1 MICPHCGSNNKEG
14 TVFCGKCGGK
24 MPDISDLFSDSS
36 PSVDNSSSS
45 TITQSTKEAE
55 SNDEK
60 TDSTTPTY
68 TYDYPNPNT
77 LQSKANTLQTE
88 TNTLPEDTSKINID
102 DKKTDIDIN
111 FDNPLTKNKV
121 TKAGFSKVLSTPE
134 FIEKHKEYNLK
145 MFALGLLAMALP
157 IVILYIYSE
166 YDTKLDTNAALIL
179 GLIFS
184 LSVPL
189 LYVPSFLRKSFV
201 KSWEGLIYY
210 KDSEIRTYSHK
221 GHTST
226 YEVFVLKIRK
236 NSGDSTSIEERS
248 KDSYYYK
255 NFKVGDRIKYPASID
270 YYEKYDKTKDKELLC
285 PFCSTVSSITSKKCK
300 KCGTPLIK

>member
-1 MICPHCGSNNKEG
+1 MICPNCGSKNKDG
-14 TVFCGKCGGK
+14 IAFCGKCGNK
-24 MPDISDLFSDSS
+24 IPDISDLFSNSS

-45 TITQSTKEAE
+45 TITQITKEAE

-60 TDSTTPTY
+60 TDSNTPTY
-68 TYDYPNPNT
+68 TYDYPNSDT
-77 LQSKANTLQTE
+77 LQSE
-88 TNTLPEDTSKINID
+88 TNTLPVDTIKINND
-102 DKKTDIDIN
+102 NKKTDFDIN

-134 FIEKHKEYNLK
+134 FIEKHREYNLK
-145 MFALGLLAMALP
+145 IFALGLLGMALP

-189 LYVPSFLRKSFV
+189 LYVPTFLRKSFV

-210 KDSEIRTYSHK
+210 KDSEIRTYSSK

-236 NSGDSTSIEERS
+236 NSGDSASIEERS

-255 NFKVGDRIKYPASID
+255 NFKVGDRIKYHSSID
-270 YYEKYDKTKDKELLC
+270 YYEKYDKTNDKELLC
-285 PFCSTVSSITSKKCK
+285 PFCSTVSAITSKKCK